1 MFFIIV
7 SDKRVIV
14 TCDVEFLKKKFYS
27 SMIRIKCRTQRCPSA
42 NLMDTSKLTRNRVF
56 FFMSMIEQFFKII
69 AVKRY
74 N

>member
-1 MFFIIV
+1 MFFIIL

-14 TCDVEFLKKKFYS
+14 TCDVEFFKKQFYS

-42 NLMDTSKLTRNRVF
+42 NLMDTSKLTRNRYF
-56 FFMSMIEQFFKII
+56 FISMIEQFFKII